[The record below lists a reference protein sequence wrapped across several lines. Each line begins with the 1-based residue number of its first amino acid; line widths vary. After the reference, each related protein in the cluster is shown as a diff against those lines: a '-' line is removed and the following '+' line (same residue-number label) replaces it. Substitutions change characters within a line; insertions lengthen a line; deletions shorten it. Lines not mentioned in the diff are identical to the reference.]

1 MKGKE
6 ENWSDAAAVA
16 YINIC
21 LTGRAARIAR
31 KWNTIREQEQLILNK
46 PVYDTDDSEEGID
59 QLIDDNACF
68 DGFVVDKLLLAQA
81 MANLKPKEAEVIV
94 ELFWN
99 QKRISQLSRE
109 LQVSRKTV
117 YRTKKIALDK
127 LRRFMDC
134 S

>member
-16 YINIC
+16 YINVC
-21 LTGRAARIAR
+21 LMGRAARIAR
-31 KWNTIREQEQLILNK
+31 KWNAIREQEQLILNK
-46 PVYDTDDSEEGID
+46 PLYDTNDSEEAID
-59 QLIDDNACF
+59 RLIDSNACF
-68 DGFVVDKLLLAQA
+68 DGIVVDKLLLAQA
-81 MANLKPKEAEVIV
+81 MENLKPKEAEIIV

-99 QKRISQLSRE
+99 QKRVSQLSKE